1 MPFTASG
8 MKSYVYGIGSTK
20 LLNMGKL
27 TSTDVRDMM
36 KGQPN
41 HEDST
46 RVLS

>member
-8 MKSYVYGIGSTK
+8 IKSYVYGIGSAE

-27 TSTDVRDMM
+27 TSPDVRYTM
-36 KGQPN
+36 KGQQN